1 VSPFAP
7 PPVIGAEVFARVP
20 DSLRRKGRCAWG
32 DANNGMR
39 PTECFLEGP
48 VFDRAGNLYVTDIP
62 YGRILRV
69 DAAGTFELV
78 AEYDGWP
85 NGLKIHKDGRIFI
98 ADYKNGILVLD
109 PSSGKISEVLTH
121 RASESFKGVNDLY
134 FADNGDLYFT
144 DQGQTGLQDPSGR
157 VYRFSPPKSPSPL
170 GEGRGEGPKSP
181 SPLGEGRGEGPKS
194 PSPLG
199 EGRGEGRL
207 ELILSNIPSPNG
219 ITLNGAQDMLLVAV
233 TRGNCIWRAPLLA
246 HGALSKVGLFIQLS
260 GGVGPDGIAM
270 DEEDNLAIAHAGL
283 GGAWLFSRQGVPLAF
298 VKAAV
303 GEFTTNLAFGG
314 PGRRDLYIVE
324 SGTGTI
330 LRARMDVAG
339 RRHFSHH

>member
-1 VSPFAP
+1 MSPFAP

-157 VYRFSPPKSPSPL
+157 VYRFSPPKSPSP
-170 GEGRGEGPKSP
+170 P
-181 SPLGEGRGEGPKS
+181 
-194 PSPLG
+194 G

-270 DEEDNLAIAHAGL
+270 DEEDNVAIAHAGL
-283 GGAWLFSRQGVPLAF
+283 GGAWLFSRRGVPLAF